1 MKRLAALLL
10 VPVLL
15 AGCADYGV
23 KESGGALLGAGL
35 GALAGSQIGGGTGR
49 LAATGAGALLGGLL
63 GQSAGRSLDR
73 ADRVYYG
80 RTASDTFE
88 RAPSGYRSQ
97 WRNPDSG
104 NWGTI
109 TPMRTY
115 ETANGH
121 CREYHQTIVVGGR
134 AQEGYGTACRQPDGT
149 WRVVN

>member
-10 VPVLL
+10 APALL

-23 KESGGALLGAGL
+23 KESGGALLGAGV
-35 GALAGSQIGGGTGR
+35 GALAGSQIGSGTGR
-49 LAATGAGALLGGLL
+49 LAATGAGALLGGLV

-80 RTASDTFE
+80 RTATDTLE
-88 RAPSGYRSQ
+88 RVPSGHRSQ
-97 WRNPDSG
+97 WRNPDTG

-115 ETANGH
+115 ETASGH

-134 AQEGYGTACRQPDGT
+134 AEEAYGTACRQPDGS